1 MAWLFLPGGNAVA
14 GVWWLAHLH
23 LFANTVFGAIQEY
36 RGPRSTLEGNSSQG
50 CAVLP
55 AWGGG
60 RGRCED
66 RVSLPS
72 GDSTRNV
79 GSLWKLEKA

>member
-1 MAWLFLPGGNAVA
+1 MAIFFPVEMLWQVYGWP
-14 GVWWLAHLH
+14 AHLH
-23 LFANTVFGAIQEY
+23 LFANTVFGAIQDN
-36 RGPRSTLEGNSSQG
+36 RGPESTLEGNSSQG

-60 RGRCED
+60 RGGCED
-66 RVSLPS
+66 WVSLPR

-79 GSLWKLEKA
+79 GSLCKLEKA